1 MCHWTVSDFY
11 PLCPIKNGYMQLC
24 PYDMG
29 PYDYQGIACM
39 ISLTCLI
46 KIFVIVCTTS
56 IQKQ

>member
-1 MCHWTVSDFY
+1 
-11 PLCPIKNGYMQLC
+11 MQLC